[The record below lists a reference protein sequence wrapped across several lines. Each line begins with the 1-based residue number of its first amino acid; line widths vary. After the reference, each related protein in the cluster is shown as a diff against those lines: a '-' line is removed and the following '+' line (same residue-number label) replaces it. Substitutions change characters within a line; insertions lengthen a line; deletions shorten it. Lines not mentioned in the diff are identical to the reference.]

1 MCCRIGR
8 KSHRGSESKEVVS
21 EVVSKVVSEEVGAE
35 VGSEV
40 DAKVVSEVGAEV
52 GSDKHNGGHSR
63 CSRFRMS
70 TLRAL
75 RPGRRRRIALEFQ

>member
-1 MCCRIGR
+1 M
-8 KSHRGSESKEVVS
+8 
-21 EVVSKVVSEEVGAE
+21 VSKVVSEEVGAE

-75 RPGRRRRIALEFQ
+75 RPGRRRRIALEFQSYKFHTYCCTLLNNELLRMCR